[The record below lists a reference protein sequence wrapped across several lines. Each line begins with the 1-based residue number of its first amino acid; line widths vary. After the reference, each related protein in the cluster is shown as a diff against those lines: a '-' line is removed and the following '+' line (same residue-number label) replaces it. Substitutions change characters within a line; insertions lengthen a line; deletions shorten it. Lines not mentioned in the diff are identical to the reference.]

1 MRAKKAMLQTIFAES
16 MNGFR
21 LVSSGAYF
29 AYLEHPFEGQSAFE
43 VAHRLADDANI
54 LILPGSMFGPE
65 QDAYL
70 RVAFAN
76 LDAQA
81 LQELGRRLEAFRM

>member
-1 MRAKKAMLQTIFAES
+1 LQLVFS
-16 MNGFR
+16 GPVNGFR

-29 AYLEHPFEGQSAFE
+29 GYLEHSFQGKSAFE
-43 VAHRLADDANI
+43 VAHALADEANI

-76 LDAQA
+76 LELQA
-81 LQELGRRLEAFRM
+81 LQELGVRLANFRT